1 MSFELAP
8 GTLLNNRYQVKKV
21 VSFGSDGG
29 VYVARDIKVT
39 DKNWII
45 KEMIPSRALDETAL
59 ARRRARFT
67 EAVESAMQ
75 FDHPNLPR
83 LLEMFTEARR
93 EYVVMEY
100 VEGVTLQVLCDMSVN
115 PLPES
120 QILTWSLQICDA
132 LAYLH
137 DRPRPFIFSA
147 LEPSHVILTPD
158 EKVKLINF
166 GLDRFFGTEEPPNVF
181 ADDPAA
187 VKKEFVQL
195 GQTLCFL
202 LTKQKPT
209 PQGLPSEPKLSP
221 YATRVVSLLL
231 EGEDQKTYESI
242 KDVRKDLEVALHP
255 PPEAKAE
262 GARPADR
269 APKTAIM
276 PKEGGEPSTVTA
288 LVRRLLTA
296 FASQRVSFVA
306 AEGALL
312 LVVLGALYWWTHP
325 GIAYRK
331 TGPTAYLAVGTH
343 DLVALLVGDQK
354 VVDKQR
360 LTANI
365 GDLAVSGSWLLVS
378 DSNSNRI
385 LRYDTNTDQPPEKNP
400 AIMVDNNPTRMVID
414 DSGRYLFVAHE
425 STHNV
430 SRINLKRDPPQ
441 MDAILAVGDVPREL
455 AVSPKGDFLYVANA
469 RDRNVAFIE
478 PDTSKNLGA
487 LTMPGTP
494 WGMAVSPEGAGL
506 NQMWVCLQ
514 EPDGVAV
521 IDLQTREVKQTI
533 TDLMNGKRPSSVAF
547 SADGSKAYVT
557 MSGSGGVV
565 VFDTA
570 KMAPLKTIAT
580 APSPKRLVYTPS
592 HTHLWVICTGPS
604 TSVTMIDPATDSV
617 IGQVPLGEASGPA
630 AMAK

>member
-8 GTLLNNRYQVKKV
+8 GTLLNNRYQIKKV

-39 DKNWII
+39 DKNWIV
-45 KEMIPSRALDETAL
+45 KEMIPSRELDETTL

-75 FDHPNLPR
+75 FGHPNLPR
-83 LLEMFTEARR
+83 ILEMFTEARR

-100 VEGVTLQVLCDMSVN
+100 VEGVSLQVLCDMSVN
-115 PLPES
+115 PLPEG

-137 DRPRPFIFSA
+137 DRPRPFIFGA

-166 GLDRFFGTEEPPNVF
+166 GLDRFFGPDEPPNVF
-181 ADDPAA
+181 ADNPAD
-187 VKKEFVQL
+187 VKKEFVHL
-195 GQTLCFL
+195 GQTLCYL

-209 PQGLPSEPKLSP
+209 PLGLPSEPKLSP
-221 YATRVVSLLL
+221 YTARVVSLML

-242 KDVRKDLEVALHP
+242 KDVRKDLEVALNP
-255 PPEAKAE
+255 PPEVKAE
-262 GARPADR
+262 GGAPQQR
-269 APKTAIM
+269 AAKTVII
-276 PKEGGEPSTVTA
+276 PKEEGETSTIGARVNR
-288 LVRRLLTA
+288 LVTA

-306 AEGALL
+306 AEVALL
-312 LVVLGALYWWTHP
+312 VVVLGALYWWTHP

-331 TGPTAYLAVGTH
+331 AGPTAYLAVGAH
-343 DLVALLVGDQK
+343 DLVTLAIGDQK

-360 LTANI
+360 LTATI
-365 GDLAVSGSWLLVS
+365 GDIAVSDSWLLVS

-385 LRYDTNTDQPPEKNP
+385 LRYDTNTDLPPEKNP

-414 DSGRYLFVAHE
+414 GSGRYLFVAHE

-441 MDAILAVGDVPREL
+441 MDAILAVSNVPQEL
-455 AVSPKGDFLYVANA
+455 AVSPKGDVLYVANA
-469 RDRNVAFIE
+469 RDRNVAFLE
-478 PDTSKNLGA
+478 PDTSKDMGA
-487 LTMPGTP
+487 LTVPGTP

-506 NQMWVCLQ
+506 NQLWVCLQ
-514 EPDGVAV
+514 EPDGIAV
-521 IDLQTREVKQTI
+521 VDLQTREVKQTI
-533 TDLMNGKRPSSVAF
+533 TELMNGKRPTSAVF
-547 SADGSKAYVT
+547 SADGSKVYVA

-570 KMAPLKTIAT
+570 KMAPVKSIAT

-592 HTHLWVICTGPS
+592 RTQLWAICTGPS

-617 IGQVPLGEASGPA
+617 VGQVPLGDASGPA